1 MTSRG
6 EWGHNP
12 GGQPESPGRGQEG
25 TQPVTEE
32 MWAGVEEENQMF
44 WVHSWACCG
53 DSEADVNSEDRRAA
67 GLART
72 YGSCLSVV
80 FFTSSS
86 PLLPSDPCPISP
98 LAFEMTFH

>member
-44 WVHSWACCG
+44 WVQ
-53 DSEADVNSEDRRAA
+53 
-67 GLART
+67 L
-72 YGSCLSVV
+72 
-80 FFTSSS
+80 
-86 PLLPSDPCPISP
+86 
-98 LAFEMTFH
+98 